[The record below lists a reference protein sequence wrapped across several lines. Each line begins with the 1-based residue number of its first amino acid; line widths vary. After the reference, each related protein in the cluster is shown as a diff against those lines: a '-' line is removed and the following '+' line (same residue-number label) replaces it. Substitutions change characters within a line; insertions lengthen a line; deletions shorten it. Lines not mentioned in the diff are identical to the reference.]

1 MVRIHARQPSS
12 PIADLRAICDLQKL
26 NAKIAVIWLLSGFE
40 VLLMLSGSICA
51 DNGAFKVAFK
61 FAKFTGFARIR

>member
-1 MVRIHARQPSS
+1 
-12 PIADLRAICDLQKL
+12 
-26 NAKIAVIWLLSGFE
+26 
-40 VLLMLSGSICA
+40 MLSGSICA